1 MKTFG
6 SKRLQRKPKRGSG
19 NYVRTHALEVSSGCG
34 ASIENV
40 FENFKSP
47 NCGAGDLACVA
58 WCACARK
65 CARAAPIE
73 VPLRRFRSPA
83 RLTGPIEGT
92 FDRVCTTLLNRRRS
106 TKVLFP
112 NINDMKTM
120 TACQQ
125 QQPFFGLSSGHCTH
139 SAISTHRQG
148 PRRLQKLGII
158 PTIFLLKTK
167 NLIKKTIVLIKKNG
181 VSQPILIH
189 DSLSYLFNNLAT
201 KELSETP

>member
-1 MKTFG
+1 LKIFEMKTFG

-120 TACQQ
+120 TAGKRA
-125 QQPFFGLSSGHCTH
+125 FRDTLG
-139 SAISTHRQG
+139 SAAPRLRTTVLYYTSNTILRSWGSTW
-148 PRRLQKLGII
+148 
-158 PTIFLLKTK
+158 
-167 NLIKKTIVLIKKNG
+167 
-181 VSQPILIH
+181 
-189 DSLSYLFNNLAT
+189 FN
-201 KELSETP
+201 